1 MRQTLRQIVA
11 VLALVAMSMNLVP
24 SAFAAYTDVAA
35 ANKLAEA
42 SIINDFS
49 ANVAGYRLG
58 DNLLRQEAIGVAGK
72 ASGIIPDAPVSDYVC
87 MNKFSDVSEGWVCRA
102 AELAAKAGITNAAN
116 STFRPKD
123 NLTRYEAML
132 FAFRGSCT
140 DVESPTMTG
149 VAEQAAAAG
158 IISNAASFNGNA
170 ASTRGEFFRY
180 VAAALDESE
189 CDPEDDNIL
198 CVFDPSFCD
207 DEDTDPTTPVVGGDV
222 SVELSSDSPDS
233 ATVPGSSSGIV
244 VARFDFSASSSEDA
258 VVTGVRLKRVGF
270 GDTNT
275 LTGLAIASSEGRLSK
290 AKNEN
295 SSDDTVELNLTTPLV
310 IKAGKTVTV
319 DVLASVGTASAAGG
333 DEFAIQLLDV
343 SGSGTADIGDDTSDT
358 MKVGTIDAAGIT
370 IDDDGT
376 TPKVKVGETMKE
388 VRRFKITND
397 ASNEDISLDGITLKE
412 IGTIDDMTEVA
423 NWTLFMD
430 GTEVA
435 SVAKSSDKY
444 ITFNFDETATLK
456 SGKTHKFVV
465 KADITGGA
473 SKNINIDFD
482 NTLDISA
489 AGTKFGIGVAV
500 TDSFTPAAVS
510 VEAGELVLSVV
521 EAPSDVIKENKKD
534 VILGKIKVTSA
545 TGKNLELQKVA
556 IQIATNDLSELVSDT
571 FENVELYDE
580 TRGTVYDIT
589 TTGTGA
595 TESFADTDLNVSLP
609 TGVTTFAIRAD
620 VKNLSGSTPTTLAEF
635 AAATYSVSV
644 PNIGGTGFYV
654 VETMDDTV
662 VSDITPST
670 LSFKTIEGSTAGATV
685 TVLPLSTS
693 KTAVIGSTD
702 VEGLSFEIKADNSSA
717 LKFTEVQ
724 VASDIVDN
732 STVGAAILS
741 NTRISEM
748 KLYKDSISEANLL
761 DRVSGSS
768 LSNAGVATFD
778 GFNVSIAKNATQKFV
793 VTVSVVDDNNQ
804 ALDTVRLKLST
815 TNPSVGVYI
824 PVIDVDDE
832 DGDDVTPNSYAL
844 AATAQSARTL
854 AISGVGTLAAVVD
867 NTDSETDKAKNTLG
881 GTTTGFVASYE
892 LTAQNEGIKIK
903 DLDVVG
909 AGTNFVSA
917 VSEIVLYKNDK
928 TTEIA
933 RKSVSSLTTTFSDI
947 NYVVAQ
953 GSENIYV
960 KVVTRKIGKD
970 EAGLQT
976 SDLTLSLDVTDADGA
991 SSNKTVITPA
1001 LTSASLQFAV
1011 LPVRVSN
1018 VALVSSASGT
1028 SLASKFSNGTN
1039 NVAIIAVTTDSSSNT
1054 NTTSGASLKT
1064 QLSTVRVDVSK
1075 LSHASSVVGSL
1086 TIEKIG
1092 GSLTPIAGAVSSGS
1106 LGASSASAVVTFTTT
1121 GSDYDINNGS
1131 TVYYL
1136 VKALSVTNS
1145 SGSGLDKDDY
1155 IQVYFSGLNTA
1166 TGSTAGIEYS
1176 DDDAGTTITDL
1187 RIGSLTKIDGIQINE

>member
-11 VLALVAMSMNLVP
+11 VLALVAIAMNLVP
-24 SAFAAYTDVAA
+24 SALAASGYTDVSA

-42 SIINDFS
+42 GFVNDFS

-58 DNLLRQEAIGVAGK
+58 DNLLRQEGIGVAGK
-72 ASGIIPDAPVSDYVC
+72 ASGIIPDAPVSDYDC
-87 MNKFSDVSEGWVCRA
+87 QNKFSDITEAWVCRA

-132 FAFRGSCT
+132 FAFRSSCT
-140 DVESPTMTG
+140 DVETPTVTG
-149 VAEQAAAAG
+149 VAQQAADAG

-170 ASTRGEFFRY
+170 AATRGEFFRY
-180 VAAALDESE
+180 VAASLDENE
-189 CDPEDDNIL
+189 CSQEDDNIL
-198 CVFDPSFCD
+198 CVLDPSFCD
-207 DEDTDPTTPVVGGDV
+207 DNTDPTTPVEGGDV
-222 SVELSSDSPDS
+222 SVELSSKSPSS

-244 VARFDFSASSSEDA
+244 VARFDFSASASEDA

-275 LTGLAIASSEGRLSK
+275 LKGLALATSEGRLSK

-319 DVLASVGTASAAGG
+319 DVLASVGSSVDVVPGDGAAG
-333 DEFAIQLLDV
+333 DEFAIQLLAV
-343 SGSGTADIGDDTSDT
+343 SGSGSADIGDDTSDI
-358 MKVGTIDAAGIT
+358 MKVGTINAAGIT

-376 TPKVKVGETMKE
+376 SPKVKVGETMKE

-397 ASNEDISLDGITLKE
+397 ASNEDITLDGITLKE
-412 IGTIDDMTEVA
+412 IGTIDDMTEMA

-482 NTLDISA
+482 NTLDITA

-545 TGKNLELQKVA
+545 TGKNLELQKVSVN
-556 IQIATNDLSELVSDT
+556 IDTTLQTVST
-571 FENVELYDE
+571 YLENVELYDE
-580 TRGTVYDIT
+580 TRGTVYDLT
-589 TTGTGA
+589 STGA
-595 TESFADTDLNVSLP
+595 SMDEYFADTDLNISLP

-620 VKNLSGSTPTTLAEF
+620 VKNLSGGTLTNFSNDTF
-635 AAATYSVSV
+635 AVSV
-644 PNIGGTGFYV
+644 PSIGSTGFYV
-654 VETMDDTV
+654 IETMDDTV

-670 LSFKTIEGSTAGATV
+670 LSFKNIEGSTAGATV
-685 TVLPLSTS
+685 TVLPLSAS
-693 KTAVIGSTD
+693 KTAVIGSND
-702 VEGLSFEIKADNSSA
+702 VEALTFEVKADNSSA
-717 LKFTEVQ
+717 LKLTEVKIDGTPS
-724 VASDIVDN
+724 VSTVDN
-732 STVGAAILS
+732 
-741 NTRISEM
+741 TRVTEL
-748 KLYKDSISEANLL
+748 KLYKDSVSEANLL

-768 LSNAGVATFD
+768 IASELATFD
-778 GFNVSIAKNATQKFV
+778 GFNVTIAKNAAQKFV
-793 VTVSVVDDNNQ
+793 VTASIVDDATKAGNTLRFQ
-804 ALDTVRLKLST
+804 VST
-815 TNPSVGVYI
+815 
-824 PVIDVDDE
+824 IDVDDE
-832 DGDDVTPNSYAL
+832 DSDDVSPTYSSTL
-844 AATAQSARTL
+844 SARTL
-854 AISGVGTLAAVVD
+854 TISGVGTLAAVVD
-867 NTDSETDKAKNTLG
+867 NTDSETEKAKNTLA
-881 GTTTGFVASYE
+881 GTTTAFVASYE
-892 LTAQNEGIKIK
+892 LTATNEGIKIK
-903 DLDVVG
+903 DLDVVSG
-909 AGTNFVSA
+909 GTNFVSA
-917 VSEIVLYKNDK
+917 VAEIVLYKNDK

-933 RKSVSSLTTTFSDI
+933 RKSVSSTTTTFNDV
-947 NYVVAQ
+947 NYVIAQ

-976 SDLTLSLDVTDADGA
+976 SDLTLAIDVTDADGA

-1001 LTSASLQFAV
+1001 VTSASNQFAV

-1028 SLASKFSNGTN
+1028 SLASKFTNGTN

-1054 NTTSGASLKT
+1054 NTTTGASLKT
-1064 QLSTVRVDVSK
+1064 QLSSIKVDVSK
-1075 LSHASSVVGSL
+1075 LSHASSTVGSL

-1106 LGASSASAVVTFTTT
+1106 LGASSGSAVVTFTTT

-1155 IQVYFSGLNTA
+1155 IQVYFSALNN
-1166 TGSTAGIEYS
+1166 SNVVYS
-1176 DDDAGTTITDL
+1176 DDDAGANVTDL
-1187 RIGSLTKIDGIQINE
+1187 RLGSLTKIDGIQINE